1 MAFGLWKKIK
11 NGVKKVIGGIG
22 KAASWVNDKVFK
34 PIIRPLA
41 PMIGAAANA
50 IVPGSGLAITS
61 GIGTLGEIADKFLP
75 RLKSFGDD
83 G

>member
-11 NGVKKVIGGIG
+11 NGVKKVVGGIG

-41 PMIGAAANA
+41 PAIGAIANT

-61 GIGTLGEIADKFLP
+61 GIGTIGELTDKFLP
-75 RLKSFGDD
+75 HLKKFSED